1 MNKKLTNYVNGLFSD
16 YPNSKKARELKEE
29 ILSNLTEHFQD
40 AVNNGASEN
49 EAYTEAIS
57 KLGNIDELLQSI
69 MPDKDLSE
77 KINLYKKKHAKFTS
91 IGVMFYILGAAIFL
105 AIPGVAAVTNKGDIS
120 LCGLIGLI
128 ILLIFVAVATGLI
141 DFVNMSIPQDVAPY
155 FVKKED
161 VWLDKSTKKGSI
173 IGMINDIFPILT
185 LVAYFIV
192 SFTTHAWQITWT
204 IFLLNPICT
213 SILKIIAKSN
223 DE

>member
-40 AVNNGASEN
+40 VVNNGASEN

-91 IGVMFYILGAAIFL
+91 IGVMLYILGAAIFL
-105 AIPGVAAVTNKGDIS
+105 AIPGVAAVTNKGDIY
-120 LCGLIGLI
+120 
-128 ILLIFVAVATGLI
+128 
-141 DFVNMSIPQDVAPY
+141 Y
-155 FVKKED
+155 F
-161 VWLDKSTKKGSI
+161 
-173 IGMINDIFPILT
+173 
-185 LVAYFIV
+185 AYFCG
-192 SFTTHAWQITWT
+192 SCDWTHCFCKYVNSSGCCAL
-204 IFLLNPICT
+204 FCKKRRCL
-213 SILKIIAKSN
+213 AR
-223 DE
+223 